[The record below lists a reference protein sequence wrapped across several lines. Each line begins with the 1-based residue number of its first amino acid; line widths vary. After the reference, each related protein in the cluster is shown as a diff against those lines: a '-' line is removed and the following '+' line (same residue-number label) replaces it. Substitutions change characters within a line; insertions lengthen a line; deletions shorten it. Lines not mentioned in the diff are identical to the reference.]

1 MYTLNTR
8 AREHI
13 PYLLT
18 HLPWLILLGWLTN
31 ITWFLTD
38 DAFISF
44 RYARNL
50 LEGHGLVF
58 NPGEYVEG
66 YSNFLWVL
74 ELAALWGLF
83 GLQPEHAAPWLS
95 VACTVG
101 TIAAM
106 LWWVA
111 HIPVLHNQRLV
122 AWMAMGLVCSS
133 ATFAAWTSAGGLETR
148 QFTLFIVLGVVCLGL
163 YRHSPWG
170 LLAASLSLTAAAYTR
185 PEGPLFA
192 ALSFAWFAIQYILT
206 NRRLPWREL
215 TILVMP
221 FVLLVAAHYLFR
233 YSYYGEWLPNTYYAK
248 HVRPWYESGF
258 RYLSAAALD
267 TGLYLL
273 LPLTCLTMW
282 TRWQKYQDGT
292 YALVLLYVV
301 VHMAYL
307 LRIGGDHFEYR
318 PLDFY
323 WPLLAVPAAAA
334 IVQIGTVIA
343 GRIRVGWIGGISSYQ
358 VWALLL
364 FLPVLFYTS
373 AIQGIW
379 LVKDHPLL
387 ERIFQQGTEGNVQ
400 NVAPTENNNENNEES
415 TQRLHA
421 GIPGTPLIVPQR
433 YRYLVPPGLLQ
444 ILMISRDMH
453 SQLDKT
459 VALSVLAHR
468 EFTNTFLQA
477 WKPYETMARGVIPD
491 DALIAF
497 KGVGIMPYYL
507 PDLKI
512 VDLYGLTD
520 TTIARTPVTRPN
532 YARKIAH
539 DRWPA
544 PGYLEER
551 GVNLQIHPA
560 AFSEAQA
567 LALANYALQVGPEL
581 WMPFDS
587 HDHQWVVE
595 RFADRDL
602 RTRAVPDLTDPAG
615 NRFFLDGHVY
625 IGEQFLAR
633 FENGL
638 DGWRVEGEVVI
649 RNVYDSYQ
657 NRLLTLGNSGFSFLT
672 SFHPNLNTIGKAL
685 SPQFSARADQ
695 YLVFLFAGSGHDN
708 IGVRLWADGEE
719 VAVWHG
725 QHPERFALG
734 VYPLAAV
741 AAKRLQLELFDDE
754 LENFDDELDSGISIS
769 LDHVMLAR
777 RIRQ

>member
-1 MYTLNTR
+1 MNTR

-13 PYLLT
+13 PYLLAY
-18 HLPWLILLGWLTN
+18 LPWLILLGWLTN

-44 RYARNL
+44 RYVRNL

-58 NPGEYVEG
+58 NPGEYIEG

-111 HIPVLHNQRLV
+111 HIPALHNRGLV

-133 ATFAAWTSAGGLETR
+133 VTFAVWTSAGGLETR
-148 QFTLFIVLGVVCLGL
+148 QFTLFIVLGVVCLSL
-163 YRHSPWG
+163 YRRSPWG

-192 ALSFAWFAIQYILT
+192 ALSFAWFAIQGTLT

-215 TILVMP
+215 TLLIMP

-233 YSYYGEWLPNTYYAK
+233 YSYYGEWVPNTYYAK

-258 RYLSAAALD
+258 RYLSAAALE

-301 VHMAYL
+301 VHMAYV
-307 LRIGGDHFEYR
+307 LRIGGDHFGYR

-323 WPLLAVPAAAA
+323 WPLLAVPAATA
-334 IVQIGTVIA
+334 IVQIGTVVA
-343 GRIRVGWIGGISSYQ
+343 GRLGRIRTWMRVEWLSRPRA
-358 VWALLL
+358 WALLL
-364 FLPVLFYTS
+364 FLPVLFYAG

-387 ERIFQQGTEGNVQ
+387 ERIVQQGTEGNVQ
-400 NVAPTENNNENNEES
+400 NVAP
-415 TQRLHA
+415 RLSA
-421 GIPGTPLIVPQR
+421 VPWMPL
-433 YRYLVPPGLLQ
+433 PPGLLR
-444 ILMISRDMH
+444 IFGLSRDLWH
-453 SQLDKT
+453 SSHQQH
-459 VALSVLAHR
+459 VAVRFRGHR
-468 EFTNTFLQA
+468 EYTNSRLQQ
-477 WKPYETMARGVIPD
+477 WRPYTAMAREVIPD
-491 DALIAF
+491 DAQTPTGGI
-497 KGVGIMPYYL
+497 GIMSYYL

-520 TTIARTPVTRPN
+520 ATVARTPVTRPN
-532 YARKIAH
+532 HERKMAH
-539 DRWPA
+539 DRRPP

-551 GVNLQIHPA
+551 GVNFYLYPA
-560 AFSEAQA
+560 TSSEAQA
-567 LALANYALQVGPEL
+567 LALANYALQIGPKL

-587 HDHQWVVE
+587 PDHQWVLE
-595 RFADRDL
+595 RFADQEL
-602 RTRAVPDLTDPAG
+602 RTKSLTDPAG
-615 NRFFLDGHVY
+615 SRFHLDGHDY
-625 IGEQFLAR
+625 IGEQSLAH
-633 FENGL
+633 FESGL
-638 DGWRVEGEVVI
+638 DGWYVDGDMSPNHSQYQYI
-649 RNVYDSYQ
+649 VYGSPPMIVGYV
-657 NRLLTLGNSGFSFLT
+657 GSHFLT
-672 SFHPNLNTIGKAL
+672 SYHADKEDSTSGKAL
-685 SPQFSARADQ
+685 SPEFSARDDQ
-695 YLVFLFAGSGHDN
+695 YLVFLIAGGGWDTV
-708 IGVRLWADGEE
+708 GLRLWADGEE
-719 VAVWHG
+719 VMVWRG
-725 QHPERFALG
+725 QDSAQFAWT

-741 AAKRLQLELFDDE
+741 ADKRLQLELFDYE
-754 LENFDDELDSGISIS
+754 FRFWGHIS
-769 LDHVMLAR
+769 LDHIMLAR
-777 RIRQ
+777 RIRP

>member
-1 MYTLNTR
+1 MNTR

-13 PYLLT
+13 PYLLA

-44 RYARNL
+44 RYVRNL

-111 HIPVLHNQRLV
+111 HIPALHNRGLV
-122 AWMAMGLVCSS
+122 AWMAMGLVGSS
-133 ATFAAWTSAGGLETR
+133 VTFAIWTSAGGLETR
-148 QFTLFIVLGVVCLGL
+148 QFTLFIVLGVVCLSL

-221 FVLLVAAHYLFR
+221 VVLLVAAHYLFR

-282 TRWQKYQDGT
+282 SRWQKYRDGT

-301 VHMAYL
+301 VHMNYL
-307 LRIGGDHFEYR
+307 LRIGGDLFHYR

-343 GRIRVGWIGGISSYQ
+343 GRIRVGWIGGGRISSYQ

-364 FLPVLFYTS
+364 FLPVLFYAG

-379 LVKDHPLL
+379 LAKDSALL
-387 ERIFQQGTEGNVQ
+387 ERIFRQSTEDNVQ

-415 TQRLHA
+415 TQRLYA
-421 GIPGTPLIVPQR
+421 GVPGTPLLVPQR
-433 YRYLVPPGLLQ
+433 YRYLVPPGLLR
-444 ILMISRDMH
+444 ILSVSRDLRYQSH
-453 SQLDKT
+453 IQHQ
-459 VALSVLAHR
+459 VAAPIDIHQWFINKVLP
-468 EFTNTFLQA
+468 E
-477 WKPYETMARGVIPD
+477 WKPYEAMARGVIPD
-491 DALIAF
+491 DALMAIGSV
-497 KGVGIMPYYL
+497 GVMPYYL
-507 PDLKI
+507 ADLRI
-512 VDLYGLTD
+512 IDLFGLTD
-520 TTIARTPVTRPN
+520 ATIARTPSLKTN
-532 YARKIAH
+532 QKRKIAH

-551 GVNLQIHPA
+551 GINLKIHPA

-587 HDHQWVVE
+587 SDHQWVVE

-602 RTRAVPDLTDPAG
+602 RTRVVPDPTDPAG
-615 NRFFLDGHVY
+615 NRFHLDGHVY

-638 DGWRVEGEVVI
+638 DGWRVEGEVVPYH
-649 RNVYDSYQ
+649 NVYDLYTDRMLMLENGLGVLTTSYPEK
-657 NRLLTLGNSGFSFLT
+657 RV
-672 SFHPNLNTIGKAL
+672 GKAL

-695 YLVFLFAGSGHDN
+695 YLVFLLASGSGYDKVGRYDN
-708 IGVRLWADGEE
+708 VGVRLWADGEE
-719 VAVWHG
+719 VMVWRG
-725 QHPERFALG
+725 QHAARFALV

-741 AAKRLQLELFDDE
+741 ADKRLQLELFDYE
-754 LENFDDELDSGISIS
+754 IDDYSFIS
-769 LDHVMLAR
+769 LSHVMLAR

>member
-1 MYTLNTR
+1 MNT
-8 AREHI
+8 REHI
-13 PYLLT
+13 PYLLA

-50 LEGHGLVF
+50 LEGHGLVY

-83 GLQPEHAAPWLS
+83 GLQPEHTAPWLS

-111 HIPVLHNQRLV
+111 HIPALHNRGLV
-122 AWMAMGLVCSS
+122 AWMAMGLVGSS
-133 ATFAAWTSAGGLETR
+133 VTFAIWTSADGLETR

-163 YRHSPWG
+163 YRHIPWG
-170 LLAASLSLTAAAYTR
+170 LLAASLNLTAAAYTR

-192 ALSFAWFAIQYILT
+192 VLSFAWFAIQYILT

-221 FVLLVAAHYLFR
+221 VVLLVAAHYLFR

-282 TRWQKYQDGT
+282 SRWQKYQDRT

-301 VHMAYL
+301 VHMNYL
-307 LRIGGDHFEYR
+307 LRIGGDLFHYR

-364 FLPVLFYTS
+364 FLPVLFYAG

-400 NVAPTENNNENNEES
+400 NVAPTENNEES

-421 GIPGTPLIVPQR
+421 GVPGTPLIVPQR
-433 YRYLVPPGLLQ
+433 YRYLVPPGLLW
-444 ILMISRDMH
+444 ILSVSRDLH
-453 SQLDKT
+453 YQLYIQHL
-459 VALSVLAHR
+459 VASPIDIHQNFINKVLS
-468 EFTNTFLQA
+468 E
-477 WKPYETMARGVIPD
+477 WKPYEAMKRGVIPD
-491 DALIAF
+491 DALMAICCV
-497 KGVGIMPYYL
+497 GVMPYYL
-507 PDLKI
+507 ADLRI
-512 VDLYGLTD
+512 IDLFGLTD
-520 TTIARTPVTRPN
+520 ATIARTPSLKTN
-532 YARKIAH
+532 QKRKIAH

-551 GVNLQIHPA
+551 GINLKIYPA

-567 LALANYALQVGPEL
+567 LAIANYALQVGPEL

-587 HDHQWVVE
+587 PDHQWVVE

-602 RTRAVPDLTDPAG
+602 RTRVVPDLTDPAG
-615 NRFFLDGHVY
+615 NRFTMDGHVY
-625 IGEQFLAR
+625 VGEQFLAR

-638 DGWRVEGEVVI
+638 DGWHVEGEVVPYH
-649 RNVYDSYQ
+649 NVYDLYTGRMLMLENGLGVLTTSYPEK
-657 NRLLTLGNSGFSFLT
+657 RV
-672 SFHPNLNTIGKAL
+672 GKAL
-685 SPQFSARADQ
+685 SPQFSARADH
-695 YLVFLFAGSGHDN
+695 YLVFLYAGSRHDN
-708 IGVRLWADGEE
+708 VGVRLWADGEE

-725 QHPERFALG
+725 QYPQRFALV

-741 AAKRLQLELFDDE
+741 ADKRLQLELFDYEIDHYS
-754 LENFDDELDSGISIS
+754 FIS
-769 LDHVMLAR
+769 LSHVMLAR